1 MKTLYAILILLGITQ
16 LSASELSWVDE
27 QVEAIKPPRSG
38 ISSKEIRAVKDP
50 FIFLVKKDDVEG
62 KPKKSA
68 SKKVST
74 AHYVKKSHTK
84 RLVLNAILNKSAM
97 INKKWYKEGDKVYG
111 YKLAQVNTTSVVLK
125 RQNKQLLLSTAS
137 KSKNLK
143 FHNK

>member
-1 MKTLYAILILLGITQ
+1 MKTLYAILVLLGISQ

-27 QVEAIKPPRSG
+27 QVEAIKPPRTG
-38 ISSKEIRAVKDP
+38 ISSKEIKAVKDP
-50 FIFLVKKDDVEG
+50 FIFLVKKDDIEG
-62 KPKKSA
+62 KPKKNT

-84 RLVLNAILNKSAM
+84 RLVLDAVLNKSAL

-125 RQNKQLLLSTAS
+125 RQNKQLLLSTKS